1 MPINAGYEYLNAE
14 KAYLEAQ
21 TLDEKIHCLE
31 EMIRTAPKHKGSENL
46 LAGLKTRLKKFL
58 EKKEKG
64 RSVGKSS
71 RKTIKKEGYQCA
83 LIGLPNAGKSALLAS
98 LTNAQPYISALPF
111 TTQEPEIGTLDY
123 QGVKAQIVDLP
134 AVNGEAF
141 DIGLVNTADCL
152 LLVIEK
158 LEDLPQLEQYL
169 TRAHGTR
176 LIIITKIDLLSEE
189 QRRKLEMTVKS
200 KRLNAILVSITK
212 NENINKV
219 KEQIVKGM
227 YIIRVYTKE
236 PGKPPATLPV
246 VLPEGATVYNVAES
260 ILKGFSTKV
269 KESRLTGPSSKF
281 PNQRVGLSHM
291 LKDKDIIEFH
301 TK

>member
-14 KAYLEAQ
+14 KTYLKAQ
-21 TLDEKIHCLE
+21 TLQEKIRCLE

-83 LIGLPNAGKSALLAS
+83 LIGLPNAGKSALLAT
-98 LTNAQPYISALPF
+98 LTNAQPYVSPLPF
-111 TTQEPEIGTLDY
+111 TTQKPELGTLDY

-134 AVNGEAF
+134 AVTSETF

-152 LLVIEK
+152 ILVIEK
-158 LEDLPQLEQYL
+158 LEDLPNLEQHL

-176 LIIITKIDLLSEE
+176 LIIVTKIDFLSEE

-200 KRLNAILVSITK
+200 KRLNAILVSTIT
-212 NENINKV
+212 NENISQV
-219 KEQIVKGM
+219 KEQIVQIM
-227 YIIRVYTKE
+227 HIIRVYTKE
-236 PGKPPATLPV
+236 PSKSPATIPV

-269 KESRLTGPSSKF
+269 KEARLTGPSSKF
-281 PNQRVGLSHM
+281 PNQRVGLSHT

>member
-14 KAYLEAQ
+14 KTYLEAQ

-83 LIGLPNAGKSALLAS
+83 LIGLPNAGKSALLAT
-98 LTNAQPYISALPF
+98 LTNAQPYVSPLPF
-111 TTQEPEIGTLDY
+111 TTQKPELGTLDY

-134 AVNGEAF
+134 AVTSETF

-158 LEDLPQLEQYL
+158 LEDLPHLEQHL
-169 TRAHGTR
+169 ARAHGTR
-176 LIIITKIDLLSEE
+176 LIIVTKIDFLSEE

-200 KRLNAILVSITK
+200 KRLNAILVSTIT
-212 NENINKV
+212 NEHISQV
-219 KEQIVKGM
+219 KEQIVQIM
-227 YIIRVYTKE
+227 HIIRVYTKE
-236 PGKPPATLPV
+236 PSKSPATIPV
-246 VLPEGATVYNVAES
+246 V
-260 ILKGFSTKV
+260 
-269 KESRLTGPSSKF
+269 
-281 PNQRVGLSHM
+281 
-291 LKDKDIIEFH
+291 
-301 TK
+301 